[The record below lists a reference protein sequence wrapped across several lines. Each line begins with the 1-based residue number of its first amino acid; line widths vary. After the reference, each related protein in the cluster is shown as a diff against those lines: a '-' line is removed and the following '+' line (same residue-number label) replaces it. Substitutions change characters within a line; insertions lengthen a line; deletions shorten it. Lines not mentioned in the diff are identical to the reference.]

1 MSCFFATVGG
11 IITGLIFA
19 KAILLSYEQLGL
31 PFSSDMSGVWKAEDG
46 QDEKVLEAGRILNE
60 EIPHKVFSVDY
71 TLYEINKAFGPILF
85 IGLFIELCFLFLGS
99 SSFFLFYSSCL
110 LLSH

>member
-1 MSCFFATVGG
+1 LDEFFFSTVGG

-19 KAILLSYEQLGL
+19 KEILLYEQLGL
-31 PFSSDMSGVWKAEDG
+31 PFSSDMSGVWKAENG

-71 TLYEINKAFGPILF
+71 TLYEINKAFGPILLAYYCR
-85 IGLFIELCFLFLGS
+85 INSRCCCAHRSVESI
-99 SSFFLFYSSCL
+99 
-110 LLSH
+110 